1 MICRVCEDSG
11 WVCEHGRPPLRGSR
25 DFQKKQLL
33 RHDSRAV
40 SEEIASG
47 KREGFWN
54 DLEAYQ
60 ASFAAKR
67 PNVETNRSNADTIK
81 QRSYLAGR
89 QRWQCYPGTGLDVAH
104 PETPRAAQ
112 ISLVGK
118 PCKSCKRAYA

>member
-1 MICRVCEDSG
+1 VRYIPDDMYGLCG
-11 WVCEHGRPPLRGSR
+11 LRRGLRAWATASPR
-25 DFQKKQLL
+25 EARLSKKQLL

-47 KREGFWN
+47 KREDFWN

-60 ASFAAKR
+60 TSFAAKR
-67 PNVETNRSNADTIK
+67 PNVETNRSNAHTIK

-89 QRWQCYPGTGLDVAH
+89 QGWQCYPGIGLDVAH

-112 ISLVGK
+112 ISLVD
-118 PCKSCKRAYA
+118 

>member
-1 MICRVCEDSG
+1 MICTLCG
-11 WVCEHGRPPLRGSR
+11 LRRGLRAWATASPRESR
-25 DFQKKQLL
+25 LSKKQLL

-47 KREGFWN
+47 KREDFWN

-60 ASFAAKR
+60 TSFAAKR
-67 PNVETNRSNADTIK
+67 PNVETNRSNAHTIK

-89 QRWQCYPGTGLDVAH
+89 QGWQCYPGIGLDVAH

-112 ISLVGK
+112 ISLVD
-118 PCKSCKRAYA
+118 